1 MNPLKL
7 EDQICF
13 PLYAASKEIIKRY
26 KPFLEGIGL
35 TYTQYIVMLVLWD
48 ISPIGVKALGEKL
61 HLDSGTLT
69 PVLKRLEHQGLLVR
83 KRATRDERNLEV
95 TLTQAGLVLRERALE
110 VPSKIAKCVNLTP
123 EEGTI
128 LYQLLYKILNEEC
141 EEVL

>member
-7 EDQICF
+7 EHQICF

-26 KPFLEGIGL
+26 KPFLEAIGL

-69 PVLKRLEHQGLLVR
+69 PVLKRLEQQGLLVR

-128 LYQLLYKILNEEC
+128 LYQLLYKILNEAC